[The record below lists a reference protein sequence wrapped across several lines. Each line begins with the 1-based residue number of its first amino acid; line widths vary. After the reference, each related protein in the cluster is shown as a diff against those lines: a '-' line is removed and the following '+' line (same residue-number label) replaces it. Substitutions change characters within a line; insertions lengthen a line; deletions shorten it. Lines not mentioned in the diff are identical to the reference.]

1 MTAYNRRNNKENSS
15 TGPEYEV
22 MNLTLKTSVSR
33 VPEGDDLKTIDNK
46 PKKGGEKIPAK
57 TTVSHA
63 K

>member
-1 MTAYNRRNNKENSS
+1 
-15 TGPEYEV
+15 

-46 PKKGGEKIPAK
+46 PKKGGGKIPAK